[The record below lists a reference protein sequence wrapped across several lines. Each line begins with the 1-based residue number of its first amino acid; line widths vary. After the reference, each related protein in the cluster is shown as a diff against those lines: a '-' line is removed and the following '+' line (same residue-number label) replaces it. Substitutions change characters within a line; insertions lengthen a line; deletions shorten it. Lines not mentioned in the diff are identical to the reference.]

1 MRSDPS
7 GSYLPVALLDDNQ
20 LLRRYRVSGVAVHGT
35 RADIAAA
42 AARSWADLLVVADRS
57 LPDEIV
63 REIASAARDAG
74 LGVRV
79 LPSLADL
86 LRPLPAELTAPVPP
100 SDEAVPP
107 EVAGSG
113 TSVAVGRG
121 TTALPA
127 LSRSKRALDVVLAV
141 ASVVVLLPVLLMTA
155 VVLKVSGS
163 DVIYRAPRI
172 GLDGRL
178 FQMFKFCT
186 MRGDGGPRVTV
197 EGDPRITPIGRWLRA
212 SKLNELPQIINV
224 IRGDMSLVG
233 PRPEDPRYTA
243 HYSPQQ
249 RQVLA
254 VRPGMTSLAFLRFG
268 NEEAFIK
275 RAQPVDVEAYYL
287 TELLPEKLNIELGY
301 IRDWSMRGDLRII
314 ASTARRLLP

>member
-1 MRSDPS
+1 MPS
-7 GSYLPVALLDDNQ
+7 AE
-20 LLRRYRVSGVAVHGT
+20 VAVAH
-35 RADIAAA
+35 D
-42 AARSWADLLVVADRS
+42 VADF
-57 LPDEIV
+57 
-63 REIASAARDAG
+63 G
-74 LGVRV
+74 GGV
-79 LPSLADL
+79 
-86 LRPLPAELTAPVPP
+86 
-100 SDEAVPP
+100 
-107 EVAGSG
+107 VAGSG
-113 TSVAVGRG
+113 S
-121 TTALPA
+121 TAWPA

-172 GLDGRL
+172 GLGGRA
-178 FQMFKFCT
+178 FTMFKFCT
-186 MRGDGGPRVTV
+186 MRDDAGPRVTV
-197 EGDPRITPIGRWLRA
+197 EGDPRITRIGRWLRA

-224 IRGDMSLVG
+224 IKGDMSLVG

-254 VRPGMTSLAFLRFG
+254 VRPGLTSLAFLRFG

-287 TELLPEKLNIELGY
+287 TELLPEKLNIELAY
-301 IRDWSMRGDLRII
+301 IRNWSMRDDFRII
-314 ASTARRLLP
+314 ASTARRLLS